1 MGTPLPTDPP
11 GELPEREMLMDFLR
25 FYRTVV
31 VRKVEGLPRE
41 LAIQPAAPSILSALG
56 TVKHLA
62 WVERGW
68 SRRTVLGEEY
78 PVPWTDE
85 DPDAD
90 LRIEDDETVDSLLA
104 FYRAECDAANAIW
117 AERALDDSFAHRSLG
132 RVSLR
137 WIIVHMIEETA
148 RHAGHL
154 DLIVERLDGRTGD

>member
-1 MGTPLPTDPP
+1 MGTSLPADPP

-25 FYRTVV
+25 FYRTVI

-41 LAIQPAAPSILSALG
+41 LAIQTAPPSILSALG
-56 TVKHLA
+56 VVKHLA

-68 SRRTVLGEEY
+68 SRRAVRGEEY

-90 LRIEDDETVDSLLA
+90 LRIEADETVESLIA
-104 FYRAECDAANAIW
+104 FYRTEYGAANAIW
-117 AERALDDSFAHRSLG
+117 AEHALDESFEHRTLG

-137 WIIVHMIEETA
+137 WNIIHMIEETA

-154 DLIVERLDGRTGD
+154 DLISERLDGRTGD